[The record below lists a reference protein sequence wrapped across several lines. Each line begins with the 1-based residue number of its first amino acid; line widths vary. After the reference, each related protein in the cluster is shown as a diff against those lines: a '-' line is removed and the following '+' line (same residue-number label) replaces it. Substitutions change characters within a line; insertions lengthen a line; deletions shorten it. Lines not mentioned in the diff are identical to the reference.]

1 MNRQALELLFPLLAG
16 LALLG
21 SRANRAPA
29 NEVYDQVAPA
39 SVLIYSLITDPQKNV
54 TYQSVGSG
62 VLVDAEKKLVVTAE
76 HVVHRSIRDGNF
88 KTTVM
93 FPVIG
98 KSGKV
103 NTDAVV
109 YRKKRQ
115 QLAIAGE
122 IIYFDR
128 AKDLALIRLE
138 RVPVGVKALP
148 LAAGDAEPGDVV
160 HVVGNST
167 FFDGGAFDY
176 CRGTVRNLFYFNAPR
191 VVVAG
196 YPFRDHL
203 FFTLCHDAPTNQ
215 GDSGGPVVSDKKE
228 LLALVSQ
235 GTTGAPG
242 EHVQVV
248 DKSIHVHEIHRALD
262 GIQSPAGNTLE
273 VSGSV
278 DRYGFDSFFVPVKKG
293 GRLRAV
299 LKGQGTTDLDL
310 FVKDFD
316 RFRTADFGDKKYTDY
331 AVLTEGVGPTDQEQ
345 GEVTPTWT
353 GAALVQVQN
362 VGGSGTNANAY
373 SLVLTWADR
382 VRTPLTFVRQLS
394 AKGRDAFKLTYEA
407 GKGKARATVRSD
419 GETALQIDVLDP
431 SGNTVTTGEVGT
443 GNHDL
448 RSLTWQPAVSGTYTV
463 RVRNAGGVGCEYVF
477 TTD

>member
-1 MNRQALELLFPLLAG
+1 MNPSAFLFAVLAFLALSGTGINRLLA
-16 LALLG
+16 
-21 SRANRAPA
+21 ND
-29 NEVYDQVAPA
+29 VYDQVTPS
-39 SVLIYSLITDPQKNV
+39 SVLIYASITDAQKGL

-62 VLVDAEKKLVVTAE
+62 VLIDAEKKLVATAE
-76 HVVHRSIRDGNF
+76 HVVHPAIRAGSF
-88 KTTVM
+88 KTAVM

-98 KSGKV
+98 KNGKV

-115 QLAIAGE
+115 QLAIPGD

-128 AKDLALIRLE
+128 AKDLALVRLK
-138 RVPVGVKALP
+138 RVPDGTRGLP

-176 CRGTVRNLFYFNAPR
+176 CRGTVRNLFYFNTPR

-196 YPFRDHL
+196 FAFRDRL

-242 EHVQVV
+242 ENVQVV
-248 DKSIHVHEIHRALD
+248 DKSIHVREIRRALD
-262 GIQSPAGNTLE
+262 GIQPPAGNRLE
-273 VSGSV
+273 INGSV
-278 DRYGFDSFFVPVKKG
+278 DRHGFDSFFVPVKKG
-293 GRLRAV
+293 SKLSAA

-310 FVKDFD
+310 FVKDLD
-316 RFRTADFGDKKYTDY
+316 KFRTADFGDKKYKDY
-331 AVLTEGVGPTDQEQ
+331 AVLAEGVGPTDQEQ
-345 GEVTPTWT
+345 GEATPTWT
-353 GAALVQVQN
+353 GTALVQVQN
-362 VGGSGTNANAY
+362 IGGNGTNKNAY
-373 SLVLTWADR
+373 SLILTWADR
-382 VRTPLTFVRQLS
+382 VPTPFTFVRQLAAGGS
-394 AKGRDAFKLTYEA
+394 DAFKLDYEM

-431 SGNTVTTGEVGT
+431 GGSSVATGKVGT
-443 GNHDL
+443 GYHDL
-448 RSLTWQPAVSGTYTV
+448 RSLTWVPAVSGTYTV
-463 RVRNAGGVGCEYVF
+463 RIRNAGGVGCEYVF